1 MIQKKIQTKPN
12 RNYSNYIFITCII
25 VVLTVLIGVEN
36 VAEKEDNLLLNDFS
50 LYQKADV
57 LLQEGDMES
66 VIPILKELHKT
77 YNDDFNISYR
87 LGYSYLSTN
96 RYDSALVMYTRSL
109 DLNPYFVENKDF
121 LYEYAIILANN
132 EQNDNAIQV
141 IDRLLELPIDE
152 NFKGKVME
160 LRDSISINLKG
171 STT

>member
-50 LYQKADV
+50 LYQKADL
-57 LLQEGDMES
+57 LLQEGDTES
-66 VIPILKELHKT
+66 VIPILEELHKT

-87 LGYSYLSTN
+87 LGYAYLSTN
-96 RYDSALVMYTRSL
+96 RYDAALVMYTKSL

-121 LYEYAIILANN
+121 LYEYVIILANN
-132 EQNDNAIQV
+132 EQNDNAILV

-152 NFKGKVME
+152 NFKGKVTE